1 MGCAW
6 TVQNRREGAGSAQSD
21 LDFEVMPEWPRG
33 GTRAVWMADWTWSE
47 SDVRLERVRHKA
59 DLRES
64 VKCVCVVC
72 GEPHSRPDFEYVVCW
87 H

>member
-33 GTRAVWMADWTWSE
+33 GTHAVWMADWTWSE
-47 SDVRLERVRHKA
+47 SDVRLERVRQEGCLA
-59 DLRES
+59 
-64 VKCVCVVC
+64 
-72 GEPHSRPDFEYVVCW
+72 
-87 H
+87 